1 MLIIMDEVFAKI
13 ELLAKSRSYLSRQD
27 IMASLHKLAYSME
40 SPEDTRDR
48 YSFLH
53 LQTAVVKV
61 GFDLRLF
68 KHLAESTNALSA
80 DEIARK
86 VGAQKE
92 LMERI
97 LRHLASF
104 NAIEEVGK
112 QQFTA
117 NRVTK
122 NLAQRSAEA
131 GICHWFG
138 SASPQFQQVPALLK
152 NTGYLNPVDETHT
165 AFHEA
170 WNTSLNPFAWFENQP
185 VLQNYFNQYM
195 ATRARPEDSWLQVY
209 PVLKETAGCP
219 PERPLFVNIGGGV
232 GHQCAQ
238 FKEKYPELLGRV
250 VVQDLP
256 YSIAEALPT
265 PGVEA
270 MIHDFFEPQPIR
282 GAKIYYLR
290 SVLHDHPNHKVSRII
305 QNIKAVMAPDSILLV
320 DEIILPETRVN
331 TVIASIDMCMLATFA
346 SMERTETQWRD
357 MFHEEGLDLANT
369 YVYNPFTYEG
379 VLDVRLSPVD
389 SNLDYDR
396 AI

>member
-1 MLIIMDEVFAKI
+1 MEKAFAK
-13 ELLAKSRSYLSRQD
+13 LKSIY
-27 IMASLHKLAYSME
+27 IMASLHQVAYSME
-40 SPEDTRDR
+40 SPEDTQDR
-48 YSFLH
+48 Y
-53 LQTAVVKV
+53 TVVKV

-68 KHLAESTNALSA
+68 KHIVESTDALLA

-104 NAIEEVGK
+104 NAIEEVDK

-131 GICHWFG
+131 GICHLFG
-138 SASPQFQQVPALLK
+138 SASPQFQQISALLK
-152 NTGYLNPVDETHT
+152 NTGYSNPVDETHT

-170 WNTSLNPFAWFENQP
+170 RNTSLNPFARFENQP
-185 VLQNYFNQYM
+185 VLLNYFNQYM
-195 ATRARPEDSWLQVY
+195 ATRAQPEDPWLQVY
-209 PVLKETAGCP
+209 PVLKEAAGCL
-219 PERPLFVNIGGGV
+219 PERPLFVSISGGV

-238 FKEKYPELLGRV
+238 FKERYPELSGRV
-250 VVQDLP
+250 IVQDLS
-256 YSIAEALPT
+256 YSIVEALPT

-270 MIHDFFEPQPIR
+270 IVHDFFEPQPIK

-290 SVLHDHPNHKVSRII
+290 SVHDHPNHKVSRII
-305 QNIKAVMAPDSILLV
+305 QNIKVVMAPDSILLV
-320 DEIILPETRVN
+320 DEIILPEARLN
-331 TVIASIDMCMLATFA
+331 TVIASIDLCMLATFA

-357 MFHEEGLDLANT
+357 IFHEEGIDLMNT

-379 VLDVRLSPVD
+379 VLDVRLPPVD

-396 AI
+396 VT